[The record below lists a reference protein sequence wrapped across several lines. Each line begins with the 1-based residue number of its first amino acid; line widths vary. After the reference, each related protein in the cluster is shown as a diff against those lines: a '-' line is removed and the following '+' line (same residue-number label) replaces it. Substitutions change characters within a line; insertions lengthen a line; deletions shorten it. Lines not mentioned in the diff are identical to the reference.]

1 MEDKLQKTI
10 QSYMAKIP
18 LIIIGSGASV
28 PYGIPGMWLLG
39 QCLKNSSL
47 PDNCKA
53 SHHTECWQK
62 FLELIETT
70 DLESALTQIHAS
82 EEITQHIVTTTWE
95 YLNQYDLNIFETV
108 ISDRKF
114 LILTK
119 LYEYLFKSSQKE
131 INVITPNYDRITE
144 YAADAGNFAVF
155 TGFNYG
161 LIANKTSTKK
171 QKIIVGNDQV
181 RTVNI
186 WKVHGSFGWFEDNY
200 KIATALPPL
209 AKIPNNLT
217 PLIVTPGIEKY
228 RITFQEPFRTI
239 IQGADEAI
247 TKAKA
252 FFCIGY
258 GFNDQHLQ
266 AKIVE
271 RCDHEKVPLILI
283 TKEITETAKKFFS
296 SSRCKNYV
304 AIEKFKS
311 GIKVYT
317 NDLPDGVE
325 YPNAEPAW
333 QLDKFMDL
341 IC

>member
-1 MEDKLQKTI
+1 M
-10 QSYMAKIP
+10 SKIP

-28 PYGIPGMWLLG
+28 PYGIPGMWQLG
-39 QCLKNSSL
+39 QYLKNSSL
-47 PDNCKA
+47 PDNCKLD
-53 SHHTECWQK
+53 HHLECWQK

-70 DLESALTQIHAS
+70 DLESALTQIQAPD
-82 EEITQHIVTTTWE
+82 EITQHIVNTTWK
-95 YLNQYDLNIFETV
+95 YLNHYDLDIFEQV
-108 ISDRKF
+108 IMNRDF
-114 LILTK
+114 LTLTR
-119 LYEYLFKSSQKE
+119 LYAYLFNSSQKE

-144 YAADAGNFAVF
+144 YAADAGNYAVF

-161 LIANKTSTKK
+161 LIASRNLNKK

-209 AKIPNNLT
+209 SKIPNGLS

-228 RITFQEPFRTI
+228 RITSQEPFRTI
-239 IQGADEAI
+239 IQGADDAI
-247 TKAKA
+247 TRAAA

-258 GFNDQHLQ
+258 GFNDLHLQ

-271 RCDHEKVPLILI
+271 RCDYEKVPLILI
-283 TKEITETAKKFFS
+283 TKEITDTAKKFFS
-296 SSRCKNYV
+296 SGRCKSYI
-304 AIEKFKS
+304 AIEEFKD

-317 NDLPDGVE
+317 HEVPDGME
-325 YPNAEPAW
+325 YPDDEPVW
-333 QLDKFMDL
+333 QLNEFMNL